1 MRKTP
6 AILAA
11 ALTLALHSNL
21 YAKGTGYLFVSSEK
35 DNAISVLDG
44 SSYEL
49 VKQIGTAAR
58 PRHLQFSPDH
68 SLIYAACGD
77 GDAIDIIDVAKLE
90 LVDRIIGIDDPEL
103 FDISADGKTMY
114 ISLEDDAK
122 LGILDLD
129 AYFAAR

>member
-77 GDAIDIIDVAKLE
+77 GDAIPQC
-90 LVDRIIGIDDPEL
+90 DRSRHRCGIAMDLHPL
-103 FDISADGKTMY
+103 PRRADRAGA
-114 ISLEDDAK
+114 IA
-122 LGILDLD
+122 G
-129 AYFAAR
+129 